1 MERNYAKLSPKD
13 NDVILQSKKLSALLR
28 GITSKYHGDIY
39 CLNCF
44 RSFATK
50 SKLQSHKTVCENKD
64 FCNIIMPSEDTKI
77 LEFNQYQ
84 KSDKA
89 PFIIYADLEC
99 IIEKIDGCKNNPE
112 NSSTTKVSEHI
123 PSGFSMS
130 TISFFRS
137 IENKHDVY
145 RGKDCMKK
153 FCELLREHA
162 MKIIN

>member
-1 MERNYAKLSPKD
+1 
-13 NDVILQSKKLSALLR
+13 
-28 GITSKYHGDIY
+28 
-39 CLNCF
+39 
-44 RSFATK
+44 
-50 SKLQSHKTVCENKD
+50 
-64 FCNIIMPSEDTKI
+64 MPFDDTRI

-89 PFIIYADLEC
+89 PFIIQADLEC
-99 IIEKIDGCKNNPE
+99 IIEKIEGCKNNPR
-112 NSSTTKVSEHI
+112 NSTTTKVSEHI